1 MSRPRKDKIQETNS
15 PFKKLRLKAKLSQE
29 QLAREIGVEGR
40 SGFPTMPNRLVG
52 VAVSTIR
59 RWEKGQ
65 AEPTMT
71 VAQMKNFCQAIKQNF
86 EELPNS
92 LMPEQPLANDVEK
105 GVFYAYSLEVTK
117 K

>member
-1 MSRPRKDKIQETNS
+1 MTRPKKSQPQDTNS
-15 PFKKLRLKAKLSQE
+15 PFKKLRLAAKLSQE
-29 QLAREIGVEGR
+29 QLAREI
-40 SGFPTMPNRLVG
+40 G

-71 VAQMKNFCQAIKQNF
+71 VAQMKAFCQAVNCKF

-92 LMPEQPLANDVEK
+92 LLPVD
-105 GVFYAYSLEVTK
+105 
-117 K
+117 

>member
-1 MSRPRKDKIQETNS
+1 MSRPKKNQPQPTNS

-29 QLAREIGVEGR
+29 QLARDI
-40 SGFPTMPNRLVG
+40 G

-71 VAQMKNFCQAIKQNF
+71 ILQIKNFCRAVNQTL
-86 EELPNS
+86 EELPDS
-92 LMPEQPLANDVEK
+92 LLPVTIHNTGEQK
-105 GVFYAYSLEVTK
+105 
-117 K
+117 

>member
-1 MSRPRKDKIQETNS
+1 MTRPKKSQHQETNS
-15 PFKKLRLKAKLSQE
+15 PFKRLRLDVKLSQE
-29 QLAREIGVEGR
+29 QLAREI
-40 SGFPTMPNRLVG
+40 G

-71 VAQMKNFCQAIKQNF
+71 VYQMRQFCKTVKQNF

-92 LMPEQPLANDVEK
+92 LLP
-105 GVFYAYSLEVTK
+105 TK
-117 K
+117 TINNSDNNGSSSSTS